1 MDLEAFSKYLKST
14 YTIEGNE
21 YHRITVA
28 EFIST
33 FIDYIETQISPPSVD
48 TSVKQ
53 EQEEP
58 KETASPLPIQKVKVK
73 KIPAKYVE

>member
-28 EFIST
+28 EFLST
-33 FIDYIETQISPPSVD
+33 FIDYIE
-48 TSVKQ
+48 K
-53 EQEEP
+53 
-58 KETASPLPIQKVKVK
+58 
-73 KIPAKYVE
+73 